1 MMWYVEA
8 IMNVNT
14 GEKERYEG
22 LTQEQSR
29 AIHSEYSQRGVAQ
42 VTSGRM

>member
-1 MMWYVEA
+1 MWYVEA
-8 IMNVNT
+8 IINFAT

-22 LTQEQSR
+22 LTAKQSR
-29 AIHSEYSQRGVAQ
+29 AIHGQYSRRGVAQ

>member
-1 MMWYVEA
+1 MWYVEA
-8 IMNVNT
+8 IMNFAT

-29 AIHSEYSQRGVAQ
+29 AVHAQYSEQGVAQ
-42 VTSGRM
+42 VSSGRM

>member
-1 MMWYVEA
+1 MWYVEA
-8 IMNVNT
+8 LINFQT

-29 AIHSEYSQRGVAQ
+29 AIHSEYSQRGVAS